1 MDATAGTTASAAD
14 VTQTAAAPSCLTV
27 TNQVSVGS
35 EPLGVAL
42 NPKTG
47 LLYVADSGA
56 NAVTVINGRTDK
68 VTVTVMA
75 GTAPSTPSGLAVDP
89 AANAIYVT
97 NQFNNTL
104 SVFGGRTDKVTATV
118 GVGTKSLVGPKRL
131 RVRQW
136 RFECT
141 ARAGPLLW
149 ADLLT
154 AAQGVLGGR
163 HAAG

>member
-118 GVGTKSLVGPKRL
+118 GVGTNPAIRI
-131 RVRQW
+131 
-136 RFECT
+136 
-141 ARAGPLLW
+141 
-149 ADLLT
+149 
-154 AAQGVLGGR
+154 
-163 HAAG
+163 